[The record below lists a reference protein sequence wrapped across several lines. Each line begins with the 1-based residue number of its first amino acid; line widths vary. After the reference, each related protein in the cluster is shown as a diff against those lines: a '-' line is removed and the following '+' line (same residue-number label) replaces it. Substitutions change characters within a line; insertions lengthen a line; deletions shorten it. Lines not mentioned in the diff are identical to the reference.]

1 MSLHEIVF
9 EGQVLPGHAP
19 ETVRQNLARVFQADT
34 ARLDKLFSGR
44 RLVLKTGLDTQAAE
58 KYREVLERA
67 GARVQVNALQV
78 PVEADWAASPEPAPE
93 RAQVVPRDEYMAA
106 FAGVDAPDYGIAEAG
121 ATMAP
126 AQPARAAPLLDLSGL
141 SIAPAGSDLGQ
152 AKAAPAPAAPD
163 TSHLKLSQ

>member
-44 RLVLKTGLDTQAAE
+44 RLVLKTGLDAQAAE

-78 PVEADWAASPEPAPE
+78 PGEADWAAAPEPMRA
-93 RAQVVPRDEYMAA
+93 RAQVAPRDEYMAA
-106 FAGVDAPDYGIAEAG
+106 FADIDAPDYGIAEVG
-121 ATMAP
+121 ATIAP
-126 AQPARAAPLLDLSGL
+126 AQPSKPAPALDLSAL
-141 SIAPAGSDLGQ
+141 SLAPAGSDLGQ
-152 AKAAPAPAAPD
+152 AEAPPAPPAPD